1 MKKYEGFIVLLI
13 LAYFIFIQ
21 ERLPVGNLTTVL
33 NWALIVLMLLM
44 IVDLS
49 LSLFQRLRK
58 KGD

>member
-13 LAYFIFIQ
+13 LGYFLFIQ
-21 ERLPVGNLTTVL
+21 ERLPVGFLTNVL
-33 NWALIVLMLLM
+33 NGTLIVLMILM
-44 IVDLS
+44 IIDLS